1 MGRPAKSIGLRSGH
15 VTKAEKE
22 RRGIIERRL
31 RGGTGDLSAP
41 EFLSDEERNVFEYI
55 VDLLRESAVL
65 SGLDVYVLTNCA
77 IAIVRIRKYDE
88 MIASDPGLLDDKD
101 IIGNRSK
108 IVNEF
113 LRYCN
118 ELCLSPQARAKIGT
132 AAVAKSQEA
141 VDPIAQILGG
151 DFESS
156 FIESSSRFD
165 VESGFADSGSMNG
178 NRKSISRKNG
188 DRAAG
193 ISDADNQRTG
203 ISCSDKQRTGFSD
216 KQGTDALCSD
226 KQAIGVSGVDEWET
240 DGAEFDGRETDSG

>member
-151 DFESS
+151 DFESD
-156 FIESSSRFD
+156 FTESDDGGIRGSGDDRGTH
-165 VESGFADSGSMNG
+165 ESGDDRRTRGSG
-178 NRKSISRKNG
+178 
-188 DRAAG
+188 D
-193 ISDADNQRTG
+193 
-203 ISCSDKQRTGFSD
+203 
-216 KQGTDALCSD
+216 
-226 KQAIGVSGVDEWET
+226 
-240 DGAEFDGRETDSG
+240 DGGETDSG